1 MKPVKQLIATIKSVG
16 LGLLL
21 IAGAAAILL
30 YSDLG
35 SRNRNAARQVE
46 ESAHPLRVAL
56 VQHTSI
62 AVLEDAATGLIEA
75 LKERGYVDGA
85 RMRLRR
91 YNAQGDMSTANA
103 IAKEV
108 TSADYDLIIS
118 MSTVTMQT
126 IANAN
131 RFASPPRRHVFG
143 IVSDPYSAGI
153 GISSMNHSDHPPY
166 MTGFGSLPPVEDAF
180 KLAKQLR
187 PDLKRVGLVWNPTE
201 ANSVAATKL
210 AKAISSQLGIELVE
224 ANAENSTSV
233 GEAAGSLVSRGV
245 EAIWVSP
252 DQTVTLGI
260 DALIS
265 AAKRARIPVFTS
277 LPGNVKRGTLFDLGA
292 DYLGLGHTEGML
304 AADVLD
310 GRAPSQIPVENV
322 VPVRLEVSRVALKG
336 LRDHW
341 EISDAVLQRA
351 NLVMDDS
358 GIHTKDQSRASTAD
372 TGKGAAKV
380 GRLERKMSVDLI
392 EYIDTPNAELT
403 RAGVMAGLAKAGLTQ
418 GIDFEL
424 RRHAAQGDVATLS
437 SIIDNAVTQHSDL
450 MIASSTPALQ
460 SALMRGRGTP
470 IVFTMVSNPFI
481 VAAGKSDN
489 DHLPFVTGSYLDQP
503 VNEMLAALKVC
514 LPNARRIGT
523 LFTPAEINSVYDK
536 EKLEK
541 ATKLAGLEFEA
552 IGITS
557 SGDVGDAA
565 STLASRHVDVITQI
579 SDNLIASGFPALMEA
594 ARRAHLPVISYSTA
608 SADMGPLLVVARDY
622 SDNGF
627 ESGMLAARVLRGE
640 RTADIPFMSVT
651 KISYIVNLKVADTY
665 KIRIP
670 PDLISKA
677 SRVIR

>member
-1 MKPVKQLIATIKSVG
+1 MKPLVAVFKSVG

-35 SRNRNAARQVE
+35 SRNRTARNRAAV
-46 ESAHPLRVAL
+46 SAHGLRVAL

-62 AVLEDAATGLIEA
+62 AALEDGATGVIAA

-85 RMRLRR
+85 RMTLRR
-91 YNAQGDMSTANA
+91 YNAEGDISTANA

-108 TSADYDLIIS
+108 TSSDFDLIIS
-118 MSTVTMQT
+118 ISTVTMQT

-131 RFASPPRRHVFG
+131 RFANPPRRHVFG
-143 IVSDPYSAGI
+143 LVSDPYSAGI
-153 GISSMNHSDHPPY
+153 GISSTNHSDHPPY
-166 MTGFGSLPPVEDAF
+166 MTGLGSLPPVEDAF
-180 KLAKQLR
+180 KLARQLR
-187 PDLKRVGLVWNPTE
+187 PDLKKVGLVWNPTE
-201 ANSVAATKL
+201 SNSVAATKL
-210 AKAISSQLGIELVE
+210 AKAVCSQLGIQLVE

-233 GEAAGSLVSRGV
+233 GEAAGSLLSRGV

-252 DQTVTLGI
+252 DQTVALGI
-260 DALIS
+260 DSVIS

-277 LPGNVKRGTLFDLGA
+277 LPGNVKKGTLFDLGA
-292 DYLGLGHTEGML
+292 DYPGLGHTVGML

-310 GRAPSQIPVENV
+310 GRSPSQVPVENV
-322 VPVRLEVSRVALKG
+322 MPVRLEVSRVALKG

-341 EISDAVLQRA
+341 ELPEAVVQRA
-351 NLVMDDS
+351 NLVMDES
-358 GIHTKDQSRASTAD
+358 GIHTKDQPMASAGD
-372 TGKGAAKV
+372 AGKGAAKT
-380 GRLERKMSVDLI
+380 GPLARKMAVDLI
-392 EYIDTPNAELT
+392 EYMDTPNAELA
-403 RAGVMAGLAKAGLTQ
+403 RQGVMAGLAKAGLTE
-418 GIDFEL
+418 GKDFEI
-424 RRHAAQGDVATLS
+424 RRHAAQGDIATLS
-437 SIIDNAVTQHSDL
+437 SMIDNAVTQHTDL
-450 MIASSTPALQ
+450 MITASTPSLQNAL
-460 SALMRGRGTP
+460 LRGRGTP
-470 IVFTMVSNPFI
+470 IVFTLVSNPFI

-503 VNEMLAALKVC
+503 VKEMLEALKAC
-514 LPNARRIGT
+514 LPNAHRIGT

-541 ATKLAGLEFEA
+541 AAKLAGFEFEA
-552 IGITS
+552 VGITD

-565 STLASRHVDVITQI
+565 TTLANRHVDVLTQI
-579 SDNLIASGFPALMEA
+579 SDNLITSGFPALMVSA
-594 ARRAHLPVISYSTA
+594 KRAGLPVIAYSPTM
-608 SADMGPLLVVARDY
+608 ADMGPLLIVARDY

-640 RTADIPFMSVT
+640 RTADLPFVSVP
-651 KISYIVNLKVADTY
+651 KLSYIVNLKVADTY

-670 PDLISKA
+670 PELISKA